1 MDNRN
6 FVNNAILYC
15 LHIFFS
21 VQNSFILMTLTF
33 SPDLLLSSWVAIVAR
48 MSRLSKNPKA
58 SDSCLMARPAL
69 GPGPD
74 TASVILYSSS
84 KFVFHSCK
92 RGDILTWFLLAVSA
106 LEAQYTTVIRPHNKH
121 VCYTSARRPTW
132 ELQIQTSRR
141 ALTWRLLYRNRGWK
155 PKHPCQKDNYHYFCC
170 FVIIITPLTIYFLLE
185 NYFVMIWI
193 FYRGPPLRDVENFVN
208 RRHTGGLGGQNKT
221 QNYAQLKLDWGYS
234 D

>member
-1 MDNRN
+1 
-6 FVNNAILYC
+6 
-15 LHIFFS
+15 
-21 VQNSFILMTLTF
+21 MTLTF

-92 RGDILTWFLLAVSA
+92 RGDILTWFLLSVSA
-106 LEAQYTTVIRPHNKH
+106 LGAQYTTAIRPHNKH
-121 VCYTSARRPTW
+121 VCYTSAGWPTR

-141 ALTWRLLYRNRGWK
+141 ALTWRQYRKQGLKTKTSLQKGQLSLLSLFWYHIYATDYLVSFRKLFCHDLNILPRSAITRCRELCQQTPYRRTW
-155 PKHPCQKDNYHYFCC
+155 
-170 FVIIITPLTIYFLLE
+170 
-185 NYFVMIWI
+185 
-193 FYRGPPLRDVENFVN
+193 GPE
-208 RRHTGGLGGQNKT
+208 
-221 QNYAQLKLDWGYS
+221 
-234 D
+234 

>member
-1 MDNRN
+1 MDNGN
-6 FVNNAILYC
+6 YVNNTILYC

-92 RGDILTWFLLAVSA
+92 RGDISLGSSWQCLHWEHNTQQWYGPTINMSA
-106 LEAQYTTVIRPHNKH
+106 TPAHGGQLGNYK
-121 VCYTSARRPTW
+121 Y
-132 ELQIQTSRR
+132 RR
-141 ALTWRLLYRNRGWK
+141 AEEPWHDDYTVNSGWK